1 MRYLLLV
8 CTDPTAEP
16 YDAAQDN
23 IGEWVA
29 EADAKGSRM
38 LGERLVGASKAKT
51 VRVRGGATSV
61 TDGPF
66 AELGELI
73 AGFDILE
80 VDTIDEAVALAAKHP
95 MARFGQ
101 IEVRAFDPFEL
112 PTD

>member
-23 IGEWVA
+23 IEEWVA
-29 EADAKGSRM
+29 KADANGSRM

-51 VRVRGGATSV
+51 IRVRGGATSV

-80 VDTIDEAVALAAKHP
+80 TETLDEAITLAAAHP

-101 IEVRAFDPFEL
+101 LELRAFDPFVL
-112 PTD
+112 P

>member
-1 MRYLLLV
+1 MRYLMLV

-16 YDAAQDN
+16 YDRSQDN
-23 IGEWVA
+23 IEEWVA
-29 EADAKGSRM
+29 KADAAGTRM

-51 VRVRGGATSV
+51 VRVRGDQTSV

-80 VDTIDEAVALAAKHP
+80 TDTLDEALALAAAHP

-101 IEVRAFDPFEL
+101 LEVRAFDPFVME
-112 PTD
+112 

>member
-1 MRYLLLV
+1 MQFLMLV

-16 YDAAQDN
+16 YDASLDN

-29 EADAKGSRM
+29 EADATGSRL
-38 LGERLVGASKAKT
+38 LGERLVGAAKAKT
-51 VRVRGGATSV
+51 VRVRGGEVSV

-73 AGFDILE
+73 AGFDILVADSLE
-80 VDTIDEAVALAAKHP
+80 DAVAIAAKHP

-101 IEVRAFDPFEL
+101 LELRAFDPFE
-112 PTD
+112 

>member
-1 MRYLLLV
+1 MQFLMLV

-16 YDAAQDN
+16 YDASLDN

-29 EADAKGSRM
+29 EADSTGSRL
-38 LGERLVGASKAKT
+38 LGERLVGAAKART
-51 VRVRGGATSV
+51 VRVRGGAVSV

-73 AGFDILE
+73 AGFDIL
-80 VDTIDEAVALAAKHP
+80 VADSLADAVAIAAKHP

-101 IEVRAFDPFEL
+101 LELRAFDPFE
-112 PTD
+112 

>member
-1 MRYLLLV
+1 MQFLMLV

-16 YDAAQDN
+16 YDAALDN

-29 EADAKGSRM
+29 EADSTGSRL
-38 LGERLVGASKAKT
+38 LGERLAGAAKAKT
-51 VRVRGGATSV
+51 VRVRDGAVSV

-73 AGFDILE
+73 AGFDILVADSLE
-80 VDTIDEAVALAAKHP
+80 GAVAIAAKHP

-101 IEVRAFDPFEL
+101 VEVRAFDPFE
-112 PTD
+112 

>member
-16 YDAAQDN
+16 YDASLDN
-23 IGEWVA
+23 IEEWVA
-29 EADAKGSRM
+29 EADASGRV
-38 LGERLVGASKAKT
+38 LGERLAGAKDAKT

-80 VDTIDEAVALAAKHP
+80 ADTIDAAVAIAAKHP

-101 IEVRAFDPFEL
+101 IEVRAFDPFVG
-112 PTD
+112 D

>member
-1 MRYLLLV
+1 MRYMMLV

-16 YDAAQDN
+16 YDAALDN
-23 IGEWVA
+23 IEEWV
-29 EADAKGSRM
+29 EANDAAGKRV
-38 LGERLVGASKAKT
+38 LGERLVGHTEAKT

-80 VDTIDEAVALAAKHP
+80 ADTLDEAVAIASEHP

-101 IEVRAFDPFEL
+101 IEVRAFYAGD
-112 PTD
+112 